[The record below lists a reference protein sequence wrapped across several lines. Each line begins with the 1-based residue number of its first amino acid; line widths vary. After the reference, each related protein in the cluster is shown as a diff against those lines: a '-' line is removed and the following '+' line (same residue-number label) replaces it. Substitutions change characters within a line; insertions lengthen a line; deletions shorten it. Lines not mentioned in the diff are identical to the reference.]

1 MAFTKS
7 ERIWMNG
14 EFVRWEDAKIHILAH
29 VIHYGSAVFE
39 GMRCYATPK
48 GPGLFRLDD
57 HVRRL
62 FDSAKI
68 YRMDVPYTREEI
80 AKAIKDTVRE
90 NNYRACY
97 VRPLIY
103 RGYGAVGVNPL
114 PSPVDVAIAT
124 WEWGSYLGPG
134 AAENGVDVC
143 VSSWTRIAPNTLP
156 ALAKSV
162 ANYANSQL
170 IKMEALVEGYSE
182 AVALDHNGAI
192 SEGSGQNLF
201 LVRDGVLHTP
211 PVASSV
217 LGGITRDSVMTIA
230 GDLGIAVREQVLPRE
245 MLYLADEAFFAGT
258 AVEVTPIRSV
268 DKIKVGKGS
277 RGPVTEAIQARFF
290 DIVRGEAPDTHGWL
304 TPVAAAQSSSTA
316 APIAATSGASKRR

>member
-29 VIHYGSAVFE
+29 VVHYGSAVFE

-68 YRMDVPYTREEI
+68 YRMDVPYTRDEMS
-80 AKAIKDTVRE
+80 KAIKDTVRE

-156 ALAKSV
+156 ALAKSA
-162 ANYANSQL
+162 ANYMNSQL
-170 IKMEALVEGYSE
+170 TKIEAISGGYVEGIMLSPDGH
-182 AVALDHNGAI
+182 VC
-192 SEGSGQNLF
+192 EGSGENIFAL
-201 LVRDGVLHTP
+201 RDGILYTP
-211 PVASSV
+211 PLSASILS
-217 LGGITRDSVMTIA
+217 GITRDSAIQIA
-230 GDLGIAVREQVLPRE
+230 RDMQIQVLETDIPRE
-245 MLYLADEAFFAGT
+245 MLYIADELFFTGSA
-258 AVEVTPIRSV
+258 AEITPIRSV
-268 DKIKVGKGS
+268 DKVVVGTGR
-277 RGPVTEAIQARFF
+277 RGEITKKLQARLG
-290 DIVRGEAPDTHGWL
+290 DIANGRVPDPYGW
-304 TPVAAAQSSSTA
+304 VQVVEEVTA
-316 APIAATSGASKRR
+316 

>member
-156 ALAKSV
+156 ALAKSA
-162 ANYANSQL
+162 ANYMNSQL
-170 IKMEALVEGYSE
+170 TKIEAISGGYVEGIMLSPDGH
-182 AVALDHNGAI
+182 VC
-192 SEGSGQNLF
+192 EGSGENLF
-201 LVRDGVLHTP
+201 AIRDGILYTP
-211 PVASSV
+211 PLSASI
-217 LGGITRDSVMTIA
+217 LAGITRDSAIQIA
-230 GDLGIAVREQVLPRE
+230 RDMQIDVVETDIPRE
-245 MLYLADEAFFAGT
+245 MLYIADELFFVGT
-258 AVEVTPIRSV
+258 AVELTPIRSV
-268 DKIKVGKGS
+268 DKIKVGSGR
-277 RGPVTEAIQARFF
+277 RGPITEAIQRRFL
-290 DIVRGEAPDTHGWL
+290 DTINGKAPDTHGWL
-304 TPVAAAQSSSTA
+304 TYVPEMVAAGQKS
-316 APIAATSGASKRR
+316 R

>member
-156 ALAKSV
+156 ALAKSA
-162 ANYANSQL
+162 ANYMNSQL
-170 IKMEALVEGYSE
+170 TKIEAISGGYVEGIMLSPDGH
-182 AVALDHNGAI
+182 VC
-192 SEGSGQNLF
+192 EGSGENLF
-201 LVRDGVLHTP
+201 AIRDGILYTP
-211 PVASSV
+211 PLSASI
-217 LGGITRDSVMTIA
+217 LAGITRDSAIQIA
-230 GDLGIAVREQVLPRE
+230 RDMQIDVVETDIPRE
-245 MLYLADEAFFAGT
+245 MLYIADELFFTGSA
-258 AVEVTPIRSV
+258 AEITPIRSV
-268 DKIKVGKGS
+268 DKVMVGSGR
-277 RGPVTEAIQARFF
+277 RGEITKKLQARLA
-290 DIVRGEAPDTHGWL
+290 DIANGRVPDPYGWVQVVEEV
-304 TPVAAAQSSSTA
+304 PA
-316 APIAATSGASKRR
+316 

>member
-29 VIHYGSAVFE
+29 VVHYGSAVFE

-68 YRMDVPYTREEI
+68 YRMDVPYTRDEI
-80 AKAIKDTVRE
+80 SKAIKDTVRE

-156 ALAKSV
+156 ALAKSA
-162 ANYANSQL
+162 ANYMNSQL
-170 IKMEALVEGYSE
+170 TKIEAISGGYVEGIMLSPDGH
-182 AVALDHNGAI
+182 VC
-192 SEGSGQNLF
+192 EGSGENIFAL
-201 LVRDGVLHTP
+201 RDGILYTP
-211 PVASSV
+211 PLSASILS
-217 LGGITRDSVMTIA
+217 GITRDSAIQIA
-230 GDLGIAVREQVLPRE
+230 RDMQIQVLETDIPRE
-245 MLYLADEAFFAGT
+245 MLYIADELFFTGSA
-258 AVEVTPIRSV
+258 AEITPIRSV
-268 DKIKVGKGS
+268 DKVVVGTGR
-277 RGPVTEAIQARFF
+277 RGEITKKLQARLG
-290 DIVRGEAPDTHGWL
+290 DIANGRVPDPYGW
-304 TPVAAAQSSSTA
+304 VQVVEEVTA
-316 APIAATSGASKRR
+316 

>member
-29 VIHYGSAVFE
+29 VVHYGSAVFE

-68 YRMDVPYTREEI
+68 FRMDVPYTRDEI
-80 AKAIKDTVRE
+80 SKAIKDTVRE

-156 ALAKSV
+156 ALAKSA
-162 ANYANSQL
+162 ANYMNSQL
-170 IKMEALVEGYSE
+170 TKIEAISGGYVEGIMLSPDGH
-182 AVALDHNGAI
+182 VC
-192 SEGSGQNLF
+192 EGSGENIF
-201 LVRDGVLHTP
+201 AVRDGILYTP
-211 PVASSV
+211 PLSASILS
-217 LGGITRDSVMTIA
+217 GITRDSAIQIA
-230 GDLGIAVREQVLPRE
+230 RDMQLQVLETDIPRE
-245 MLYLADEAFFAGT
+245 MLYIADELFFTGSA
-258 AVEVTPIRSV
+258 AEITPIRSV
-268 DKIKVGKGS
+268 DKVVVGNGR
-277 RGPVTEAIQARFF
+277 RGEITKKLQARLG
-290 DIVRGEAPDTHGWL
+290 DIANGRVPDPYGW
-304 TPVAAAQSSSTA
+304 VQVVEEVTA
-316 APIAATSGASKRR
+316 